1 MRINKASLFHC
12 VCVCVCVCVIR
23 MGKKKDPDGAEKA
36 RKG

>member
-1 MRINKASLFHC
+1 MRINKASLFH
-12 VCVCVCVCVIR
+12 CVCVCVIR